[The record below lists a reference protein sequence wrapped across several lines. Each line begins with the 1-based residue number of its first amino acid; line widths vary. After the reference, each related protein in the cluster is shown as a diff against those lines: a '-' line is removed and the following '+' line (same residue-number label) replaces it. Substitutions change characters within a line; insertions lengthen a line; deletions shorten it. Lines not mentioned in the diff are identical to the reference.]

1 MRFEGR
7 EGGRLLST
15 IQKVRRATSDLM
27 MVSSEASVGTRYVSS
42 LCRRRYPATE
52 TGCQSLVVYVE
63 ELMVPYF

>member
-1 MRFEGR
+1 MEDRS
-7 EGGRLLST
+7 LLST

-27 MVSSEASVGTRYVSS
+27 MVSSEASGGTRYVSS

-52 TGCQSLVVYVE
+52 TGCQSLVAYVE